1 MNFCYLQKN
10 LSDKCGKQLLDAA
23 TKNRLYALKAASKK
37 VAHKAAEAA
46 GEFMG
51 NKISEVANSHSGKTV
66 KYVDK
71 IIIPPEKIK
80 EILSEL
86 RKVL

>member
-10 LSDKCGKQLLDAA
+10 LPNKYGKQLLDTA
-23 TKNRLYALKAASKK
+23 TKNRLYHLKTASKK

-51 NKISEVANSHSGKTV
+51 NKIAEVANSHGNKTV
-66 KYVDK
+66 KSVDK
-71 IIIPPEKIK
+71 KIILPEKIK
-80 EILSEL
+80 EILNEL